1 MKQFIPFPQAN
12 DLMKV
17 LKIRNILPAHKSKV
31 KLKIKEYF
39 GFSSRQ
45 ADYYFL
51 AGLWLRLYH
60 ENADGVIVN
69 SLDDAILMTHLN
81 DVLMTNKIFS
91 NALKNKGHDKK
102 GQLDLIVYDLMLN
115 SNMSTSLTST
125 HYRRAT
131 TVLKWIEQLNDMN
144 NGR

>member
-1 MKQFIPFPQAN
+1 MKQTIPFPQAN

-17 LKIRNILPAHKSKV
+17 LKIRNILPTHKSKV

-45 ADYYFL
+45 SDYYFM

-60 ENADGVIVN
+60 EDIDGVFVISFN
-69 SLDDAILMTHLN
+69 DALLMTHLN
-81 DVLMTNKIFS
+81 DEFMSNKVFS
-91 NALKNKGHDKK
+91 NAIKNKGLDKK
-102 GQLDLIVYDLMLN
+102 RRLDLIVNDLVLD
-115 SNMSTSLTST
+115 SNMNTLLTST

-131 TVLKWIEQLNDMN
+131 TVLKWIEQLNVMN

>member
-1 MKQFIPFPQAN
+1 MGA
-12 DLMKV
+12 
-17 LKIRNILPAHKSKV
+17 S
-31 KLKIKEYF
+31 
-39 GFSSRQ
+39 
-45 ADYYFL
+45 
-51 AGLWLRLYH
+51 
-60 ENADGVIVN
+60 
-69 SLDDAILMTHLN
+69 T
-81 DVLMTNKIFS
+81 MTNKIFS